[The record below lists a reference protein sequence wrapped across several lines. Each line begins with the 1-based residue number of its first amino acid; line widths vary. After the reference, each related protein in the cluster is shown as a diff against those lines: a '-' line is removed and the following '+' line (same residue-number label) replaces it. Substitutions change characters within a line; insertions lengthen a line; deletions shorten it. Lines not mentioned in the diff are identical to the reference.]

1 MAIATGTAMAI
12 SAGVSA
18 LGSGASF
25 LQAGKQR
32 KRQQEAERAAGKA
45 MAEAKAKL
53 QTNFYEGL
61 SIQKEPYELEREAA
75 LSGAAQIVQAGQ
87 AGERGVGEVAG
98 RAAIYNQA
106 QQAQTRTAMGKE
118 MQALD
123 KLVAAED
130 SRLRDARANIDL
142 QEAQGQQQI
151 AADARAAR
159 AAANQQGVQ
168 GLIDAGTSA
177 MSAASLYGKQSPNT
191 TNLLGFNTGDTFDP
205 SNASFNKTQ
214 RVFNPSSTARILG
227 AQLPSVSNIT
237 STQAIDPSIFENILP
252 AVGEINIPRPN

>member
-1 MAIATGTAMAI
+1 MAIATGTAIAV

-32 KRQQEAERAAGKA
+32 KRQDAAERAAGKA
-45 MAEAKAKL
+45 MEEAKAKL

-75 LSGAAQIVQAGQ
+75 LSGLGQIVQAGQ

-123 KLVAAED
+123 KLVASED

-168 GLIDAGTSA
+168 GLVDAGTTA
-177 MSAASLYGKQSPNT
+177 MKAFSLYGNAPDT
-191 TNLLGFNTGDTFDP
+191 TALTNTGVNIRNSTLNNL
-205 SNASFNKTQ
+205 SEEALFNQISPVDQINDNFKPIFGTNDISAFSGGQ
-214 RVFNPSSTARILG
+214 TA
-227 AQLPSVSNIT
+227 VS
-237 STQAIDPSIFENILP
+237 
-252 AVGEINIPRPN
+252 